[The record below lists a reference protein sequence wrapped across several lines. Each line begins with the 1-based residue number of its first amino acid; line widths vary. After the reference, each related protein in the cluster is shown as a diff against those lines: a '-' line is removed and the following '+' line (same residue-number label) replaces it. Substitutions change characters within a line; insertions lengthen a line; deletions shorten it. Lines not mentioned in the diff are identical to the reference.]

1 AVVAAAAVEVV
12 VAGPAVDRIGAVV
25 AAQAV
30 VLGRTVEILDG
41 DQRVA
46 GGDAGVD
53 ARVCQVDTDANVAFA
68 VVGGIGTRAAIQDV
82 LVRAAEQYVVA
93 ALAVDPVV
101 APAAEQPIVAGAA
114 LDHVCAVAAAQVVG
128 KSGPDNVLHAG
139 KAVAE
144 GLAEVQRRVEEIHPH
159 TAARVLVGH
168 RVGPAA
174 AVQHVP
180 PGPAVQRVVATP
192 AQQAVVAAPAPQVV
206 VRRVPRHAVVAAA
219 GEHPLD
225 TLEDDIERRAGV
237 DVGV

>member
-1 AVVAAAAVEVV
+1 EDDHAADDRGVAGDDLGPGQHAAADERLVDRDAVVLDGGEILHPVGAGVEDEGVGTGAAPELVVALSADKAVVAAAAVEVV

-101 APAAEQPIVAGAA
+101 APATEQPIVAGAA

-144 GLAEVQRRVEEIHPH
+144 GLAEVQ
-159 TAARVLVGH
+159 
-168 RVGPAA
+168 
-174 AVQHVP
+174 
-180 PGPAVQRVVATP
+180 
-192 AQQAVVAAPAPQVV
+192 
-206 VRRVPRHAVVAAA
+206 
-219 GEHPLD
+219 
-225 TLEDDIERRAGV
+225 
-237 DVGV
+237 